1 MICLSSDKHTCT
13 VQKFNIFPQ
22 HDIMSC
28 KAMLT
33 QYRLHGKLSG
43 YSIKSISPGWHKS
56 FTHIQHR
63 RCSWPRGF
71 GALNSSPH
79 SLIFTSVSVYLLGTL
94 RSNDGDSRENV
105 AQKVNLRSFNLHRDY
120 SKSLTLS
127 NVGEPS

>member
-1 MICLSSDKHTCT
+1 
-13 VQKFNIFPQ
+13 
-22 HDIMSC
+22 MSC

-33 QYRLHGKLSG
+33 QYRLHGMLSG

-105 AQKVNLRSFNLHRDY
+105 TEKVKIRV
-120 SKSLTLS
+120 LS
-127 NVGEPS
+127 IVIAITPSH